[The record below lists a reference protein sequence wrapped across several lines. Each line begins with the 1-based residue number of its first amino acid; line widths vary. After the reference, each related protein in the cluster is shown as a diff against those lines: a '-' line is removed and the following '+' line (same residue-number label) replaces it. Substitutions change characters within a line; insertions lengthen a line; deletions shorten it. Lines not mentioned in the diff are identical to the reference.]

1 MSYDADFE
9 AAHRKCG
16 NHRTE
21 VLASDVCGCFHCLA
35 TFSPIEIEDWID
47 DDAASVG
54 RTALCPRCGIDSV
67 IGSKSGVSM
76 EVEFLSRM
84 HAYWFGRTLS
94 GAEAEAELRARR
106 RRLQE

>member
-1 MSYDADFE
+1 MSYDADLE

-16 NHRTE
+16 IHRAE
-21 VLASDVCGCFHCLA
+21 ILASDVCGCFYCLA
-35 TFSPIEIEDWID
+35 TFSPAEIVDWID
-47 DDAASVG
+47 EDSVGIG

-67 IGSKSGVSM
+67 IGSKSGLSTDL
-76 EVEFLSRM
+76 EFLSRM

-94 GAEAEAELRARR
+94 GPEAEAELARR